1 MDLKTIAPD
10 TNNDITLSEPVLGQT
25 WHTNV
30 TYNILYSYSSIS
42 IERGADGIWIA
53 TIHDVKT
60 TAYDNAWDA
69 QVQSE
74 PPSDDPDSSNLYFEY
89 FFEDALKMKIEAN
102 RDIIV
107 PSSFVF
113 NKGISAYADILKA
126 AILTQ
131 RTELQLYPSRGI
143 PYFETAFDSPLKVRM
158 WADAVRRT
166 TNSFPWVARILDFE
180 YNFSDEIQDNDG
192 IIHKNGLTYTL
203 RVLTDLGVATV
214 RSDET

>member
-1 MDLKTIAPD
+1 MDLKTISPD
-10 TNNDITLSEPVLGQT
+10 VDNDITLGFDRFNPPDWQYTVIDDGGFPDIEI
-25 WHTNV
+25 TNIYQNNV
-30 TYNILYSYSSIS
+30 G
-42 IERGADGIWIA
+42 EWIA
-53 TIHDVKT
+53 TVSNFALPYLIDTNK
-60 TAYDNAWDA
+60 DA
-69 QVQSE
+69 CAEKLTLKS
-74 PPSDDPDSSNLYFEY
+74 PSAIYNVRVLATRGQFISFHTG
-89 FFEDALKMKIEAN
+89 IE
-102 RDIIV
+102 
-107 PSSFVF
+107 
-113 NKGISAYADILKA
+113 AYADILKA

-192 IIHKNGLTYTL
+192 ITHRNGLTYTL

>member
-10 TNNDITLSEPVLGQT
+10 VDNDITLDFDRSNPPDWQITIIDDGGFPNIEV
-25 WHTNV
+25 TNI
-30 TYNILYSYSSIS
+30 YQNNAG
-42 IERGADGIWIA
+42 EWIA
-53 TIHDVKT
+53 LV
-60 TAYDNAWDA
+60 DNF
-69 QVQSE
+69 V
-74 PPSDDPDSSNLYFEY
+74 
-89 FFEDALKMKIEAN
+89 
-102 RDIIV
+102 
-107 PSSFVF
+107 SSFLIDT
-113 NKGISAYADILKA
+113 NKNPYAETLILKSHLTIYKVKVLATRGQFISFHTGIEAYADILKA

-192 IIHKNGLTYTL
+192 ITHRNGLTYTL

>member
-10 TNNDITLSEPVLGQT
+10 VDNDITLGFDQSNPPNWQVTIIDDGGFSDIEV
-25 WHTNV
+25 TNIYQNNVGEWIASVSNFALPYLIGTNKDAYAEKITLKSPSV
-30 TYNILYSYSSIS
+30 TYNVIVLATRGQFIS
-42 IERGADGIWIA
+42 FHTGIE
-53 TIHDVKT
+53 
-60 TAYDNAWDA
+60 
-69 QVQSE
+69 
-74 PPSDDPDSSNLYFEY
+74 
-89 FFEDALKMKIEAN
+89 
-102 RDIIV
+102 
-107 PSSFVF
+107 
-113 NKGISAYADILKA
+113 AYADILKA

-192 IIHKNGLTYTL
+192 ITHRNGLTYTL

>member
-10 TNNDITLSEPVLGQT
+10 VDNDITTVDVMVTPPIWTFDVELANCDLYEIHEIRYNAGWQLKVKIVIGSYTLDNWLSGIENEHDPNALTTKFHFIYQGEEVFRVAASRYKT
-25 WHTNV
+25 IISFHTG
-30 TYNILYSYSSIS
+30 
-42 IERGADGIWIA
+42 IE
-53 TIHDVKT
+53 
-60 TAYDNAWDA
+60 
-69 QVQSE
+69 
-74 PPSDDPDSSNLYFEY
+74 
-89 FFEDALKMKIEAN
+89 
-102 RDIIV
+102 
-107 PSSFVF
+107 
-113 NKGISAYADILKA
+113 AYADILKE

-192 IIHKNGLTYTL
+192 IIHRNGLTYTL

>member
-10 TNNDITLSEPVLGQT
+10 VDNDITIVEVMVTPPVWRFDVELEDCDSYEIYEIRYNNGWQLKVKIVIDSFTFDNWLSAIENRLDPNALTTKFHLIYGGEEVFRVSASRAESVISF
-25 WHTNV
+25 HTG
-30 TYNILYSYSSIS
+30 
-42 IERGADGIWIA
+42 IE
-53 TIHDVKT
+53 
-60 TAYDNAWDA
+60 
-69 QVQSE
+69 
-74 PPSDDPDSSNLYFEY
+74 
-89 FFEDALKMKIEAN
+89 
-102 RDIIV
+102 
-107 PSSFVF
+107 
-113 NKGISAYADILKA
+113 AYADILKA

-192 IIHKNGLTYTL
+192 ITHRNGLTYTL

>member
-10 TNNDITLSEPVLGQT
+10 VDNDITIVDVMSTPPVWMFDVELANCDSYEIYEIRYNNGWQLKVKIVIGSYTLDNWLSAIENRLDPNALTTKFRFIYQREEAFRVSASRYKT
-25 WHTNV
+25 VISFHTG
-30 TYNILYSYSSIS
+30 
-42 IERGADGIWIA
+42 IE
-53 TIHDVKT
+53 
-60 TAYDNAWDA
+60 
-69 QVQSE
+69 
-74 PPSDDPDSSNLYFEY
+74 
-89 FFEDALKMKIEAN
+89 
-102 RDIIV
+102 
-107 PSSFVF
+107 
-113 NKGISAYADILKA
+113 AYADILKA

-192 IIHKNGLTYTL
+192 ITHRNGLTYTL
-203 RVLTDLGVATV
+203 RVLTDLGVATI

>member
-1 MDLKTIAPD
+1 MDLKTISPD
-10 TNNDITLSEPVLGQT
+10 VDNDITLGFDRSNPPDWQVTIIDDGGFPNIEVNDIYQN
-25 WHTNV
+25 NV
-30 TYNILYSYSSIS
+30 
-42 IERGADGIWIA
+42 GKWIA
-53 TIHDVKT
+53 TVSNFALPYLIDTNKD
-60 TAYDNAWDA
+60 AYAEKLTLKSPSPIYNVRVLATRG
-69 QVQSE
+69 QSI
-74 PPSDDPDSSNLYFEY
+74 SFHTG
-89 FFEDALKMKIEAN
+89 IE
-102 RDIIV
+102 
-107 PSSFVF
+107 
-113 NKGISAYADILKA
+113 AYADILKA

-192 IIHKNGLTYTL
+192 ITHRNGLTYTL

>member
-10 TNNDITLSEPVLGQT
+10 VDDDITIGEDGFQY
-25 WHTNV
+25 HTG
-30 TYNILYSYSSIS
+30 
-42 IERGADGIWIA
+42 IE
-53 TIHDVKT
+53 
-60 TAYDNAWDA
+60 
-69 QVQSE
+69 
-74 PPSDDPDSSNLYFEY
+74 
-89 FFEDALKMKIEAN
+89 
-102 RDIIV
+102 
-107 PSSFVF
+107 
-113 NKGISAYADILKA
+113 AYADILKA

-131 RTELQLYPSRGI
+131 RTELHLYPSRGI

-192 IIHKNGLTYTL
+192 IIHRNGLTYTL